1 MITSIVLCMA
11 LNIYHEARGEPLA
24 GQIAV
29 GHSVLN
35 RVLDKRYPNDV
46 CSVVKQAKYNEWDKV
61 NPIRNQCQYSWWCDG
76 LDDKPYDDK
85 AMLESTILAQYLL
98 SGKSIDITEGATHY
112 HADYVNPYWADHMTV
127 VVKIGSHIYYR

>member
-1 MITSIVLCMA
+1 
-11 LNIYHEARGEPLA
+11 
-24 GQIAV
+24 
-29 GHSVLN
+29 
-35 RVLDKRYPNDV
+35 VLDKRYPNDV
-46 CSVVKQAKYNEWDKV
+46 CGVVKQAKYNEWDKV
-61 NPIRNQCQYSWWCDG
+61 NPIRHQCQYSWWCDG
-76 LDDKPYDDK
+76 LDDTPYADK